1 MSDDRLPNRP
11 NLDQLKRQAKDL
23 RKKAG
28 GRLREAQRAIAE
40 RYGFASWDALRNH
53 VESVTGRASAVQH
66 KPAGIDYEHVV
77 PHTIALH
84 GPLTRHVTRRL
95 AERGVSGVKVDATI
109 VPESLAL
116 LAEIP
121 SLERIDLSD
130 HVELTD
136 NHIAFLEAMPQ
147 LTAIAFARWGRTGD
161 GAVDALAGKPRLSRL
176 TLGPEL
182 TDAGVARL
190 RDFPALANAV
200 DPNSLLTI
208 SAARTLTDRALEA
221 VGMLQGVVA
230 LDVHTSVFGSPFY
243 TAAGVAHLKKMSALE
258 ALNFHGQLVT
268 DRVLREI
275 AAIPRLRWLHAQDV
289 ASGDEGFVALGRCTT
304 LETVTLRV
312 CHAVTDRGVAALAQL
327 PRLEALN
334 VGGELLTDEAFAPF
348 ASAEALRNFSSP
360 LSRDGAFVHI
370 ARMPKLERLV
380 NMYNRATTDTAT
392 RYLGGHPILARYSAF
407 GTQITD
413 ESLRVLAEM
422 PSLEEVELDNLFRIT
437 DEGVRVLARAPKLH
451 RLSVDTCMHVTGE
464 WLKVAPG
471 SLDAKFNPG
480 GRDYAEFY
488 RAETMM
494 DHPELPMPDEV
505 PRPDGTPPLDLVP
518 ALAATV
524 AGPSFHADGLRLS
537 TKVGVTPRFVAVI
550 TREAFVA
557 PMRIDLVV
565 RPITELRLVFG
576 RHNQYIAFNEHGDL
590 VDVAPWFLKL
600 DDEKGTAATGVPTPI
615 ADDQWTRVTLE
626 VDLHER
632 RVLIDGRLR
641 HTLKG
646 DFARFRSR
654 LGIGPRQVGVT
665 VRSLSINRLT

>member
-1 MSDDRLPNRP
+1 MSDDRLPDRP

-40 RYGFASWDALRNH
+40 RYGFTSWDALRDH
-53 VESVTGRASAVQH
+53 IASVTGRARTVQH
-66 KPAGIDYEHVV
+66 KPAGIDYECVV

-84 GPLTRHVTRRL
+84 GPLTRNVARRL

-136 NHIAFLEAMPQ
+136 NHVAFLKAMPQ
-147 LTAIAFARWGRTGD
+147 LTAIAFARWGRVGD

-176 TLGPEL
+176 SLGPGL

-190 RDFPALANAV
+190 RDFPALTHAV
-200 DPNSLLTI
+200 DPDSLLTI

-221 VGMLQGVVA
+221 VGTLHGVVA

-268 DRVLREI
+268 DSVLREI

-289 ASGDEGFVALGRCTT
+289 ASGDEGFVALGRCSA
-304 LETVTLRV
+304 LEAIVLRV
-312 CHAVTDRGVAALAQL
+312 CHAVTDRGIAALAQL
-327 PRLEALN
+327 PRLETLN

-348 ASAEALRNFSSP
+348 ASAEALRDFSSP

-370 ARMPKLERLV
+370 ARMPKLEHLI
-380 NMYNRATTDTAT
+380 NMYNRSTTDLAT
-392 RYLGGHPILARYSAF
+392 RYLAGHPTLGRYSAF

-413 ESLRVLAEM
+413 ESLRVVAEM
-422 PSLEEVELDNLFRIT
+422 PSLEEVELDNLFNIT
-437 DEGVRVLARAPKLH
+437 DEGVRVLARSPKLR
-451 RLSVDTCMHVTGE
+451 RLSVDTCMHVTGD

-471 SLDAKFNPG
+471 SLDAKFSCG
-480 GRDYAEFY
+480 HRDYAEFY

-505 PRPDGTPPLDLVP
+505 PRPDGPPLDLIP
-518 ALAATV
+518 ALGAIV
-524 AGPSFHADGLRLS
+524 AGSSFHADGLRLS
-537 TKVGVTPRFVAVI
+537 ARVGANPRFVAVI
-550 TREAFVA
+550 TREAFAV

-565 RPITELRLVFG
+565 RPLTELRLVFG
-576 RHNQYIAFNEHGDL
+576 RHNRFIAFNEHGDF

-600 DDEKGTAATGVPTPI
+600 DDEKGTEAAAVTTPI
-615 ADDQWTRVTLE
+615 RDDQWTRVTLE
-626 VDLHER
+626 VDFHER
-632 RVLIDGRLR
+632 RVFIDGRLR
-641 HTLKG
+641 HTWKG

-654 LGIGPRQVGVT
+654 LGIGTRQAGVT
-665 VRSLSINRLT
+665 VRSLSITSLA